1 MKFSELLEGKE
12 QPTMLNKI
20 TSTVFNAAVVV
31 IGTAVAVWLTITGH
45 TLNIGGLLLAMG
57 AVLGAVFFG
66 YRLAE
71 GGPGRLSIWAGPLWS
86 NPPTK
91 RTLGRNEAELPDAA

>member
-1 MKFSELLEGKE
+1 
-12 QPTMLNKI
+12 MLNKI
-20 TSTVFNAAVVV
+20 TSTVFNVAVVL
-31 IGTAVAVWLTITGH
+31 IGTAAAVWLTITGH

-57 AVLGAVFFG
+57 AILGAVFFG

-91 RTLGRNEAELPDAA
+91 PALKSNKPELPEAA